1 MARKRMI
8 DPKFWNDSKITNLD
22 YKHRLMFIG
31 IWNFCDDQGIHRND
45 GRELKAEIFPCDDIS
60 ISEIE
65 EMVETLSSVGLI
77 YKFENQGVDLF
88 HVRKWKVYQSIQKPI
103 PSRYS
108 LPTDY
113 DIDTIPL
120 QTNRIE
126 YNRIEHNKTKQ
137 VVGLKQ
143 LIKTKKQEAKFNKN
157 RS

>member
-1 MARKRMI
+1 
-8 DPKFWNDSKITNLD
+8 
-22 YKHRLMFIG
+22 MFIG
-31 IWNFCDDQGIHRND
+31 IWNFCEDQGIHRND

-126 YNRIEHNKTKQ
+126 KNRIEQNKK
-137 VVGLKQ
+137 
-143 LIKTKKQEAKFNKN
+143 
-157 RS
+157 

>member
-1 MARKRMI
+1 MLESGKY
-8 DPKFWNDSKITNLD
+8 TN
-22 YKHRLMFIG
+22 
-31 IWNFCDDQGIHRND
+31 
-45 GRELKAEIFPCDDIS
+45 
-60 ISEIE
+60 
-65 EMVETLSSVGLI
+65 
-77 YKFENQGVDLF
+77 
-88 HVRKWKVYQSIQKPI
+88 SIQKPI

-126 YNRIEHNKTKQ
+126 YNKIEHNKTKQ

-157 RS
+157 RM